1 MKTLESIAMKHSDF
15 EVGVE
20 FFTAA
25 GKWRCTDLGRRT
37 VIAIKLEH
45 PDDPSWY
52 NGPPYAVAETV
63 FDEYDLDGCQL
74 DAVEIDG
81 TTSRAFM
88 DVWERAS
95 ELPDRE
101 RAVLAELLIESVP
114 REPDP
119 DVEAA
124 WAVEIQRRLAQL
136 DAGTVESIPWEQ
148 VRQRVLDR
156 LKAARRG

>member
-1 MKTLESIAMKHSDF
+1 MEHSDF

-20 FFTAA
+20 FFTAT
-25 GKWRCTDLGRRT
+25 GKWRCTDLGKRT
-37 VIAIKLEH
+37 VIAIRLDH
-45 PDDPSWY
+45 PEDASWY

-63 FDEYDLDGCQL
+63 FDEYDLDECQL
-74 DAVEIDG
+74 DAVETDE

-101 RAVLAELLIESVP
+101 RAVLAELLIESLP

-119 DVEAA
+119 DVDAA